1 MEEGPSKRRVH
12 SLNLLDHT
20 LFFYADANSD
30 LRKLRDVVSRTCGV
44 SYARLSLLTVVWTT
58 LSESLRTS
66 VVKKLTCEID
76 RRSGRRKDGNLVQR
90 IVCFLQMSWRNSEA
104 TRTERGRWKSLWRLM
119 LREGQTRHQTPSV
132 VSLGRKVL
140 DDSIRD
146 HPDTS
151 LVCQRGC
158 AEDSIDGE
166 SVCSEFRAAMLLS
179 FFSSFER
186 LSLKLLALHTVA

>member
-20 LFFYADANSD
+20 LFFCADANSD
-30 LRKLRDVVSRTCGV
+30 LVKLRDVVSRTCGV

-58 LSESLRTS
+58 LSNLCVLLLSRSL
-66 VVKKLTCEID
+66 
-76 RRSGRRKDGNLVQR
+76 
-90 IVCFLQMSWRNSEA
+90 
-104 TRTERGRWKSLWRLM
+104 
-119 LREGQTRHQTPSV
+119 QTPNV

-166 SVCSEFRAAMLLS
+166 SVYSEFRAAMLLS

-186 LSLKLLALHTVA
+186 LPLRLVALHTVA